1 LVNEILGPRVD
12 QEEEIKAPARALSE
26 QVDNFLEECIREIGD
41 ERTVSEE
48 AEKRLFDER
57 VDDFARQLCKDIFP
71 GEKATFTCSALK
83 GSSLGSN
90 NDIHFIELKSGRKV
104 ENLVLRTPKPE
115 RLLTARDAV
124 IAEILSGWSIT
135 EVLASHDIPVPKI
148 VGYSV
153 EDDILGR
160 PYQLMKRLPGK
171 ALSDCYNQVLRKQSS
186 WRRLVRDHVDF
197 LAKVDQIE
205 WASFG
210 ELKPVNWRSAKPYAG
225 PGTDTPMGPELRL
238 SVDVQLDA
246 DEPTELLPLLAH
258 RIKRQM
264 RRDKGKERGQK
275 LKKLR
280 KQALEQLEGLA
291 KLDAYG
297 GVSLADCRLYAWDMQ
312 QRNVI
317 VDPKTGHITG
327 FVDWDEP
334 LSYPRALQRNA
345 QVCEHLWKDHGVKF
359 PCGESLWRPLSK
371 TQEAIRQYFQEQVDK
386 AIPGYWNDL
395 NKISAGVMKLFW
407 SITSDSR
414 DYEWEEAELDVIN
427 TVFNSAVGGAPV
439 IKEGEVEDLGEQSPP
454 SSPPPPPP
462 AAPAAPAPPAPA
474 PAAPAPAAPAP
485 APAAPAPAAPAAPA
499 PPSPP
504 SPPVRQRCEPGQVN
518 CRYCGGCF
526 KRGRGLDAHI
536 RYWRKKPSATRRHV

>member
-1 LVNEILGPRVD
+1 
-12 QEEEIKAPARALSE
+12 LSE
-26 QVDNFLEECIREIGD
+26 QVDDFLEECLREIGD

-48 AEKRLFDER
+48 EEKRLFEERIDE
-57 VDDFARQLCKDIFP
+57 FARQLCRDVFP
-71 GEKATFTCSALK
+71 GEKATFTRSEL
-83 GSSLGSN
+83 GGTSLGSN
-90 NDIHFIELKSGRKV
+90 NEIHFIAVKAGRKV
-104 ENLVLRTPKPE
+104 EKLVLRTPRPE

-124 IAEILSGWSIT
+124 VEEILSGWSIA
-135 EVLASHDIPVPKI
+135 EVLASHGIPVPKI
-148 VGYSV
+148 VGYSI

-160 PYQLMKRLPGK
+160 PYQLMERLPGK
-171 ALSDCYNQVLRKQSS
+171 ALSDCYKQVIGKKSS

-205 WASFG
+205 WPSFG
-210 ELKPVNWRSAKPYAG
+210 ELKPVNWRSAKPSAG
-225 PGTDTPMGPELRL
+225 LGTGTQMGPELRF

-246 DEPTELLPLLAH
+246 DEPTELIPLLAH

-264 RRDKGKERGQK
+264 RRDKGSQRGRN

-291 KLDAYG
+291 KLDAFG

-312 QRNVI
+312 QRNVM

-334 LSYPRALQRNA
+334 LSYPRDLQRNA
-345 QVCEHLWKDHGVKF
+345 QVCEHLWKDHSVKF

-371 TQEAIRQYFQEQVDK
+371 TQEAIRQYFQEEVDK

-395 NKISAGVMKLFW
+395 NKISSGVMTLFW

-414 DYEWEEAELDVIN
+414 DYEWEKEELDVIDR
-427 TVFNSAVGGAPV
+427 VFNSVVGGTPV
-439 IKEGEVEDLGEQSPP
+439 IQEDEVEDLGEK
-454 SSPPPPPP
+454 SPPPPPP
-462 AAPAAPAPPAPA
+462 PAPAPPPPPAPA
-474 PAAPAPAAPAP
+474 PPPPAP
-485 APAAPAPAAPAAPA
+485 APP
-499 PPSPP
+499 
-504 SPPVRQRCEPGQVN
+504 PPVRQPCGPGQVN

-536 RYWRKKPSATRRHV
+536 RYWRKKPSDTRRHV